1 MAGSPATLDFGS
13 FSEQYLMN
21 AVQALADHSLNQ
33 LTIDPVVAPGGTDT
47 NFKVSAFSYKIGGVT
62 YNKAAADNIAAPG
75 ASTTASQ
82 FRKVLLS
89 INTSGT
95 ITATAGAVST
105 VSQADAALPDVPSG
119 ELAIGYLE
127 LPNSFTSGTTSVT
140 AGMCKRYT
148 ESIDLTP

>member
-1 MAGSPATLDFGS
+1 MAIDTKY
-13 FSEQYLMN
+13 FSDQYMID
-21 AVQALADHSLNQ
+21 AVTALYNHSLNH
-33 LTIDPVVAPGGTDT
+33 LTIDPVIAPGGTDT

-62 YNKAAADNIAAPG
+62 YNKAAADNIAPPG
-75 ASTTASQ
+75 ASTTDSQ

-89 INTSGT
+89 IDTAGD

-105 VSQADAALPDVPSG
+105 VSQADAALPDTPSG
-119 ELAIGYLE
+119 ELPIGYLE

-148 ESIDLTP
+148 ESIDLTPNG